1 MFLTEVKFC
10 ASKSSWCNDQCLAGH
25 VGALEEEEGKKWQ
38 RKLLTNWHFSN
49 NWFWWPWPNLM
60 VILDSGFGDLGLSL
74 RSHLPAMLPHHQE
87 LSKYIQSK
95 ELLWKCVVTSVRTS
109 ETLGSYSILHLLITS
124 SKVLN
129 MRSFMSSTFLN
140 CCTWVCVCFPH
151 WMWVSGVF
159 PAFQAER
166 QSVAI
171 K

>member
-1 MFLTEVKFC
+1 MK
-10 ASKSSWCNDQCLAGH
+10 
-25 VGALEEEEGKKWQ
+25 ALEEEEGKKWQ
-38 RKLLTNWHFSN
+38 RKLLTNWHFSS

-60 VILDSGFGDLGLSL
+60 VILDSGFGDLGLSS

-95 ELLWKCVVTSVRTS
+95 ELLRKCVVTSVRTS
-109 ETLGSYSILHLLITS
+109 EALGGYSILHLLITS

-129 MRSFMSSTFLN
+129 MCSFMSSVFLN
-140 CCTWVCVCFPH
+140 CCTWGCVCVCVCFPH
-151 WMWVSGVF
+151 WMQVSGVF
-159 PAFQAER
+159 PVFQAER